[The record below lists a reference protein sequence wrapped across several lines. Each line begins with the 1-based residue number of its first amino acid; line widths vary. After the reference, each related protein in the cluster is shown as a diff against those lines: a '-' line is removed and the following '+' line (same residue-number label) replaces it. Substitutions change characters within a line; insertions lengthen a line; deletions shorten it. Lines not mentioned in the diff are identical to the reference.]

1 MNRSKRVGSN
11 ALLFLM
17 LPEFSERL
25 KSRKYAQQE
34 QRIYMTGIIV
44 QANTR
49 MDILKWAKMT
59 TK

>member
-1 MNRSKRVGSN
+1 
-11 ALLFLM
+11 M